1 MREIK
6 FRAWD
11 GSKTYGYKE
20 NGYQLRQAKYHPNA
34 NKRGYVQEHR
44 LIMENALGR
53 YLIPRKEIVHHINE
67 IRDDN
72 RIENLKLCNPK
83 DHAIGHIGQRNKNGV
98 FAASE
103 PIFTEI
109 KFRLYDKDRGITTI
123 FTLSELISK
132 TFRRGKFQFRGR
144 FTGLKDKAG
153 KEIYESDIDQDG
165 GRIFY
170 NESIAAFQID
180 YGGDVDIAD
189 MEDVDKW
196 MVVSG
201 NIYESPELLN
211 PLNKQ
216 S

>member
-6 FRAWD
+6 FRAWHND
-11 GSKTYGYKE
+11 FGEMVYTGKNYEFG
-20 NGYQLRQAKYHPNA
+20 
-34 NKRGYVQEHR
+34 KREFTPFLFEVGFSNYPQSDWV
-44 LIMENALGR
+44 IMQ
-53 YLIPRKEIVHHINE
+53 Y
-67 IRDDN
+67 
-72 RIENLKLCNPK
+72 
-83 DHAIGHIGQRNKNGV
+83 
-98 FAASE
+98 
-103 PIFTEI
+103 
-109 KFRLYDKDRGITTI
+109 
-123 FTLSELISK
+123 
-132 TFRRGKFQFRGR
+132 
-144 FTGLKDKAG
+144 TGLKDKDG

>member
-1 MREIK
+1 MENRIIK

-11 GSKTYGYKE
+11 KTYKRMNYKVQVGNTDYADQNYTCNSIWVDYSDNKSE
-20 NGYQLRQAKYHPNA
+20 GWMNA
-34 NKRGYVQEHR
+34 DEKCIDLMQY
-44 LIMENALGR
+44 
-53 YLIPRKEIVHHINE
+53 
-67 IRDDN
+67 
-72 RIENLKLCNPK
+72 
-83 DHAIGHIGQRNKNGV
+83 
-98 FAASE
+98 
-103 PIFTEI
+103 
-109 KFRLYDKDRGITTI
+109 
-123 FTLSELISK
+123 
-132 TFRRGKFQFRGR
+132 
-144 FTGLKDKAG
+144 TGLKDKNG

-211 PLNKQ
+211 PLK
-216 S
+216 

>member
-11 GSKTYGYKE
+11 KTYKRMNYKVQVGNTDYADQNYTCNSIWVDYSDNKSE
-20 NGYQLRQAKYHPNA
+20 GWMNA
-34 NKRGYVQEHR
+34 DEKCIDLMQY
-44 LIMENALGR
+44 
-53 YLIPRKEIVHHINE
+53 
-67 IRDDN
+67 
-72 RIENLKLCNPK
+72 
-83 DHAIGHIGQRNKNGV
+83 
-98 FAASE
+98 
-103 PIFTEI
+103 
-109 KFRLYDKDRGITTI
+109 
-123 FTLSELISK
+123 
-132 TFRRGKFQFRGR
+132 
-144 FTGLKDKAG
+144 TGLKDKNG

-211 PLNKQ
+211 PLNKI
-216 S
+216 

>member
-1 MREIK
+1 MRDIK
-6 FRAWD
+6 FECIVLGNKKEVIARFNEWLD
-11 GSKTYGYKE
+11 GDGWKHDYYAPLVT
-20 NGYQLRQAKYHPNA
+20 
-34 NKRGYVQEHR
+34 
-44 LIMENALGR
+44 
-53 YLIPRKEIVHHINE
+53 
-67 IRDDN
+67 
-72 RIENLKLCNPK
+72 
-83 DHAIGHIGQRNKNGV
+83 NGV
-98 FAASE
+98 FSHE
-103 PIFTEI
+103 ELGDGWFGEI
-109 KFRLYDKDRGITTI
+109 IRMQYC
-123 FTLSELISK
+123 
-132 TFRRGKFQFRGR
+132 
-144 FTGLKDKAG
+144 GLKDKAG

>member
-6 FRAWD
+6 FKFWLGHTKKMTYEHTLIEISNAHWD
-11 GSKTYGYKE
+11 
-20 NGYQLRQAKYHPNA
+20 
-34 NKRGYVQEHR
+34 
-44 LIMENALGR
+44 
-53 YLIPRKEIVHHINE
+53 
-67 IRDDN
+67 
-72 RIENLKLCNPK
+72 
-83 DHAIGHIGQRNKNGV
+83 
-98 FAASE
+98 
-103 PIFTEI
+103 FTEDI
-109 KFRLYDKDRGITTI
+109 IPL
-123 FTLSELISK
+123 
-132 TFRRGKFQFRGR
+132 Q
-144 FTGLKDKAG
+144 FTGLKDKNG
-153 KEIYESDIDQDG
+153 KEIYEGDIEQDG

>member
-1 MREIK
+1 MENHIIK
-6 FRAWD
+6 LRVW
-11 GSKTYGYKE
+11 
-20 NGYQLRQAKYHPNA
+20 NNLRQEMLNP
-34 NKRGYVQEHR
+34 E
-44 LIMENALGR
+44 
-53 YLIPRKEIVHHINE
+53 EIWIKPDGAWVAV
-67 IRDDN
+67 N
-72 RIENLKLCNPK
+72 RVNGIAFSETDSL
-83 DHAIGHIGQRNKNGV
+83 NGV
-98 FAASE
+98 
-103 PIFTEI
+103 
-109 KFRLYDKDRGITTI
+109 
-123 FTLSELISK
+123 LI
-132 TFRRGKFQFRGR
+132 QY
-144 FTGLKDKAG
+144 TGLKDKNG
-153 KEIYESDIDQDG
+153 KEIYEGDIEQDG